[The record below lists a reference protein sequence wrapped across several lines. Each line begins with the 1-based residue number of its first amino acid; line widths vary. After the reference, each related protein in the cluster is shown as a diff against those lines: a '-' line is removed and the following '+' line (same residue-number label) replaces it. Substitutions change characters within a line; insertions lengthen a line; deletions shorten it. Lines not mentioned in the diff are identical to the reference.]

1 MRDYMRPLTFD
12 EHLNWILEEYRTK
25 GSVYGIPKAMFL
37 RPDPNSP
44 MVSSLFGE
52 KLHTPL
58 GPAAG
63 PHTQLVQ
70 NIISAWLCGARY
82 MELKTVQIM
91 DELVI
96 ERPCIDMEDEGYNV
110 EWSQELKL
118 ERSAAEYARAWV
130 LVHML
135 PRLLGWDEIQGGTI
149 FNMSVGYNM
158 EGILTPRMQ
167 QFMAS
172 MEDASEEIGRCLEIL
187 REYMPEMG
195 DLEVPSRISAGCTLS
210 TMHGCPPHEIEK
222 IASYLINRGLHVF
235 VKLNPTL
242 LGAETV
248 RGILNDTLGFKRL
261 HIPDSA
267 FEHDLKYPQAVE
279 ILRNL
284 SELARLRGVTFGV
297 KLTNTL
303 AMENWKGRMPG
314 GEMYMSGR
322 PLFPL
327 AVNLFNKIRKDFPD
341 LPVSFSAGADQ
352 ENVDRLFACGVKTVT
367 IASELLKPGGYGRL
381 AACVRSLE
389 KALREKGCASLD
401 EFAKDAPM
409 ALEDLAMESLRSPR
423 YRYVDLVP
431 PKSPSPLDMFDCVEA
446 PCSAACP
453 VNQEVPLYAR
463 RIARGDFDGALE
475 AVLRRNPMPGVTG
488 HVCPHGCQ
496 DRCTRNQI
504 DEPVAI
510 RALKRAAERYGKASL
525 KGAERNGIKVAVVGA
540 GPSGIAAAAELA
552 MMGFDVTVLEA
563 SHRPGGMMGLAPSFR
578 LPADALKGDVE
589 RVEELGVKFHFNSPL
604 KSSPESL
611 LGEYQGV
618 YVATGFPVDSP
629 MGIPGED
636 SQGVFGALKFLDAV
650 SMGQRPAIGEQV
662 LVVGGGNTAMDA
674 ARTALRLG
682 ASVKV
687 VYRRTKD
694 QMPAEAEE
702 VEAFLEEGGSILELA
717 SPEQVVV
724 EDGRVVGLLCR
735 RNCLGDPG
743 PDGRPRPVPTDET
756 FRLDCHS
763 VIAAIGQS
771 QVNAIFDE
779 SAVEVVDGKV
789 KVMGSRMTKVPGVY
803 AGGDLV
809 MGPKTVIAACAD
821 GRAAARAMASALG
834 VMPREQEP
842 CEVLTE
848 EEIGEIKLRRAV
860 KVPSHREGRGEEKGF
875 GLFELPLSREEAMAE
890 ARRCLSCD
898 VVCDKC
904 VDVCPNRANVS
915 VSVVPSE
922 AFVPVFRCDGHRVI
936 PMPARHAVIRQ
947 DRQIVH
953 VEDLCNRCGNCE
965 TFCVHRDGKPY
976 EQKPRLFLSKDGM
989 VREDD
994 NALAAAEGIISWKE
1008 GGLSCTLERTEH
1020 GWTYEDPFILVELTR
1035 SFRPQWVRQKAFFLG
1050 ERSLERA
1057 FKMKVLLEGLEDSA
1071 SFLLINGEEAL

>member
-1 MRDYMRPLTFD
+1 MRDYMRPLTFE
-12 EHLNWILEEYRTK
+12 EHLDWILGEYGTRR
-25 GSVYGIPKAMFL
+25 SIYGIPEAMFY
-37 RPDPNSP
+37 RPDPSSP
-44 MVSSLFGE
+44 MVSRLFGDS
-52 KLHTPL
+52 LHTPI

-70 NIISAWLCGARY
+70 NILSAWLCGARY

-118 ERSAAEYARAWV
+118 ERSSAEYARAWV
-130 LVHML
+130 LVHAL
-135 PRLLGWDEIQGGTI
+135 PRLLGWDDVTEGTI

-172 MEDASEEIGRCLEIL
+172 MEDASEEIGRCLEVL
-187 REYMPEMG
+187 AERLPEME
-195 DLEVPSRISAGCTLS
+195 DLTVPSRISAGCTLS
-210 TMHGCPPHEIEK
+210 TMHGCPPDEIEK

-248 RGILNDTLGFKRL
+248 RSILNDKLGFKRL
-261 HIPDSA
+261 HVPDSA

-284 SELARLRGVTFGV
+284 SDLARRKGVTFGV

-327 AVNLFNKIRKDFPD
+327 AVNLFNKIRSDFPD

-352 ENVDRLFACGVKTVT
+352 ENVARLFACGVKTVT

-381 AACVRSLE
+381 LSCVNSLE
-389 KALREKGCASLD
+389 RAMRERGCSSPE
-401 EFAKDAPM
+401 EFAKDGAM
-409 ALEDLAMESLRSPR
+409 ALKDLAADSLTNPR
-423 YRYVDLVP
+423 YRYVPVTP
-431 PKSPSPLDMFDCVEA
+431 PKSPTPLGMFDCVEA

-463 RIARGDFDGALE
+463 RIAKGDFDGALE

-496 DRCTRNQI
+496 DRCTRSQI

-510 RALKRAAERYGKASL
+510 RALKRAAERYGAFEPTRVEP
-525 KGAERNGIKVAVVGA
+525 GDIKVAVIGA
-540 GPSGIAAAAELA
+540 GPSGLAAARELA
-552 MMGFDVTVLEA
+552 QMGFKVTVMEA
-563 SHRPGGMMGLAPSFR
+563 KDRPGGMMSLAPSFR
-578 LPADALKGDVE
+578 LPADALAGDVE
-589 RVEELGVKFHFNSPL
+589 RVQALGVQFLFNHPVTQ
-604 KSSPESL
+604 SPESL
-611 LGEYQGV
+611 LGEYGAV

-629 MGIPGED
+629 LGLEGEGAK
-636 SQGVFGALKFLDAV
+636 GVFGALGFLDSVA
-650 SMGQRPAIGEQV
+650 RGERVDLGDRV

-674 ARTALRLG
+674 ARTAMRLG

-687 VYRRTKD
+687 VYRRTRD
-694 QMPAEAEE
+694 QMPAEPEE
-702 VEAFLEEGGSILELA
+702 VEAFLSEGGTILELA
-717 SPEQVVV
+717 SPEGLEVS
-724 EDGRVVGLLCR
+724 DGTVKGLVCR
-735 RNCLGDPG
+735 RNRLGDPG

-756 FRLDCHS
+756 FTLEADS
-763 VIAAIGQS
+763 VIAAIGQA
-771 QVNAIFDE
+771 QANVIFDASSLRIE
-779 SAVEVVDGKV
+779 GGKV
-789 KVMGSRMTKVPGVY
+789 RVFDNLSTQVPGVY

-809 MGPKTVIAACAD
+809 RGPKTVIAACAD
-821 GRAAARAMASALG
+821 GISAARSIARAFG
-834 VMPREQEP
+834 VQVPCQEVP
-842 CEVLTE
+842 ESLTE
-848 EEIGEIKLRRAV
+848 EEIGQIKLRRIA
-860 KVPSHREGRGEEKGF
+860 KVPSAREPRRTQRDF
-875 GLFELPLSREEAMAE
+875 DLFELPLSREEAVEE
-890 ARRCLSCD
+890 AKRCLSCD

-915 VSVVPSE
+915 VLVTPG
-922 AFVPVFRCDGHRVI
+922 AGLAPAFRCDGDRVAWVRSV
-936 PMPARHAVIRQ
+936 PVQVRQ

-965 TFCVHRDGKPY
+965 TFCVHQGGKPF
-976 EQKPRLFLSKDGM
+976 EQKPRLFLCEEGV
-989 VREDD
+989 VREEE
-994 NALAAAEGIISWKE
+994 NALWAAEGEVVWKQ
-1008 GGLSCTLERTEH
+1008 GGIRCSLVRSAY
-1020 GWTYEDPFILVELTR
+1020 GWIYEDPFIRVELTG
-1035 SFRPQWVRQKAFFLG
+1035 SFRPVTFEAKGHFQG
-1050 ERSLERA
+1050 ERSLEMA
-1057 FKMKVLLEGLEDSA
+1057 FQMKVLLEGMEESA
-1071 SFLLINGEEAL
+1071 PFLLA

>member
-1 MRDYMRPLTFD
+1 MKDYMRPLTFE
-12 EHLNWILEEYRTK
+12 EHLNWILEEYRTR
-25 GSVYGIPKAMFL
+25 GSIYGIPKAMFFK
-37 RPDPNSP
+37 PDAGSP
-44 MVSSLFGE
+44 MVSRLFGD
-52 KLHTPL
+52 KLHTPI

-70 NIISAWLCGARY
+70 NIVSAWLCGARY

-130 LVHML
+130 LVHLL
-135 PRLLGWDEIQGGTI
+135 PRLLGWDDITDGTI

-158 EGILTPRMQ
+158 EGILQPRMQ

-172 MEDASEEIGRCLEIL
+172 MEDASEEISKCLKIL
-187 REYMPEMG
+187 KEYLPEMG

-210 TMHGCPPHEIEK
+210 TMHGCPPDEIEK

-248 RGILNDTLGFKRL
+248 RSILNDSLGFKRL

-284 SELARLRGVTFGV
+284 SDLARRKGVTFGV

-341 LPVSFSAGADQ
+341 LPVSFSAGVDQ

-367 IASELLKPGGYGRL
+367 IASEILKPGGYGRL
-381 AACVRSLE
+381 ASCVRSLE
-389 KALREKGCASLD
+389 RALRERGCSSLE

-409 ALEDLAMESLRSPR
+409 ALEDLARGSLADPK
-423 YRYVDLVP
+423 YRYVEVVP
-431 PKSPSPLDMFDCVEA
+431 PKSPSPLGMFDCVEA

-453 VNQEVPLYAR
+453 VNQEVPMYAR
-463 RIARGDFDGALE
+463 RIAKGDFDGALE

-510 RALKRAAERYGKASL
+510 RALKRAAERYGNALLKAP
-525 KGAERNGIKVAVVGA
+525 EPNGVKVAVIGA

-552 MMGFDVTVLEA
+552 MMGFNVTVFEA
-563 SHRPGGMMGLAPSFR
+563 SDRPGGMMGLAPSFR
-578 LPADALKGDVE
+578 LPKDALMKDLE
-589 RVEELGVKFHFNSPL
+589 RVKALGVEFLFNHPV
-604 KSSPESL
+604 KGSPESL
-611 LGEYQGV
+611 LGEFQGV

-629 MGIPGED
+629 LGIPGED
-636 SQGVFGALKFLDAV
+636 AEGVFGALKFLDRV
-650 SMGQRPAIGEQV
+650 SRGERPSVGERV
-662 LVVGGGNTAMDA
+662 LVIGGGNTAMDA
-674 ARTALRLG
+674 ARTAMRLG

-702 VEAFLEEGGSILELA
+702 IEAFLAEGGAILELA
-717 SPEQVVV
+717 SPEEIIVEGGVVK
-724 EDGRVVGLLCR
+724 GLLCR
-735 RNCLGDPG
+735 RNRLGEPG
-743 PDGRPRPVPTDET
+743 PDGRPRPVATDET
-756 FRLDCHS
+756 FRLDCDS

-771 QVNAIFDE
+771 QGNVIFDC
-779 SAVEVVDGKV
+779 SSLDLSDGKV
-789 KVMGSRMTKVPGVY
+789 KVRPSYLTSVPGVY

-809 MGPKTVIAACAD
+809 RGPKTVIAACAD
-821 GRAAARAMASALG
+821 GRSAARSMALALG
-834 VMPREQEP
+834 VPVNGEVPQEL
-842 CEVLTE
+842 LTE
-848 EEIGEIKLRRAV
+848 DEIEEMKLRRSV
-860 KVPSHREGRGEEKGF
+860 KVRSHREARREGRDF
-875 GLFELPLSREEAMAE
+875 DLFELPLSREEAVEE

-915 VSVVPSE
+915 VRVVPSE
-922 AFVPVFRCDGHRVI
+922 ALVPVFRCDGDRVAEA
-936 PMPARHAVIRQ
+936 PARYVAIRQ

-965 TFCVHRDGKPY
+965 TFCVHQDGKPY
-976 EQKPRLFLSKDGM
+976 EAKPRLFLGQDGM
-989 VREDD
+989 VKEED
-994 NALAAAEGIISWKE
+994 NAVAAGEGVIVWKD
-1008 GGLSCTLERTEH
+1008 GGIRCTLERTFS
-1020 GWTYEDPFILVELTR
+1020 GWCYEDPFIRVELTQA
-1035 SFRPQWVRQKAFFLG
+1035 FRPVKVAAKSFFEG
-1050 ERSLERA
+1050 ERSLELA
-1057 FKMKVLLEGLEDSA
+1057 FKMKVLLEGMEESGSYLLVNGDSA
-1071 SFLLINGEEAL
+1071 L